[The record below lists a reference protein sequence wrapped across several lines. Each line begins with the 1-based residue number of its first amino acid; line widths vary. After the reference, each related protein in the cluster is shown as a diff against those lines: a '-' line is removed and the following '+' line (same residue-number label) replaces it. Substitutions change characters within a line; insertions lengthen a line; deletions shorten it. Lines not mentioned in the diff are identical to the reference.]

1 MTGARDTLIGSI
13 HGLSVQGLRGFED
26 QEPSKRVEKRICGF
40 SISFS
45 AVLGWNLWVSGV
57 VHVAGM
63 LDLYRRNNCIS
74 VFLHEEHITRSYLK

>member
-1 MTGARDTLIGSI
+1 MTGVEDTLVGSI
-13 HGLSVQGLRGFED
+13 HESLVQGLKGFGD

-57 VHVAGM
+57 VHVACM
-63 LDLYRRNNCIS
+63 LDLCGRNNCIS